1 MTTST
6 PSDFKV
12 SYYDEPTV
20 ETSSIPN
27 LGGILTT
34 GDLYKKG
41 KFDYSAWAKT
51 AQRIR
56 ENAPNWYFALQPNSE
71 GDFVWKT
78 PNNTGLLMGYFQ
90 NVITGIKLPL
100 YPYAITEGPNKPI
113 VYEKIS
119 ANDIQNSHRRCL
131 CACACYSFGDAF
143 ELWARV
149 EVKEEDQE
157 KKVEE
162 KKGIT
167 RTPTK
172 PKQEP
177 DPVESIEDKDYGK
190 PIAQPALEAVVQ
202 KIMNLS
208 EKYPKKKD
216 EVLNKYKSQYGIT
229 SEKIGPADIRTAEQG
244 QFLTLLINEI
254 DSTL

>member
-162 KKGIT
+162 KKGIS

-177 DPVESIEDKDYGK
+177 EPVESIEDKDYGK

-202 KIMNLS
+202 KIMWIS

-216 EVLNKYKSQYGIT
+216 EVLDKYKSQYGIT
-229 SEKIGPADIRTAEQG
+229 SEKIGPPDIRTAEQG

>member
-1 MTTST
+1 MTTT
-6 PSDFKV
+6 
-12 SYYDEPTV
+12 TL
-20 ETSSIPN
+20 PN
-27 LGGILTT
+27 LAGVIKTT
-34 GDLYKKG
+34 DIYKKM
-41 KFDYSAWAKT
+41 KFDYVAWAKT
-51 AQRIR
+51 AQILR
-56 ENAPNWYFALQPNSE
+56 EHAPGWQFCLDKSTSE
-71 GDFVWKT
+71 GGISSYIFEAPDG
-78 PNNTGLLMGYFQ
+78 TGFLMGYFEH
-90 NVITGIKLPL
+90 IDTGVKTTLFPF
-100 YPYAITEGPNKPI
+100 AITDNANRPLS
-113 VYEKIS
+113 KIS
-119 ANDIQNSHRRCL
+119 SVNFQNSHRRCL
-131 CACACYSFGDAF
+131 CACACFTFGLAY
-143 ELWARV
+143 ELWAQIEIDEAKQV
-149 EVKEEDQE
+149 TPEP
-157 KKVEE
+157 

-177 DPVESIEDKDYGK
+177 EPVESIEDKDYGK

-216 EVLNKYKSQYGIT
+216 EVLNKYKSQFGIT

>member
-202 KIMNLS
+202 KIMSLS